1 MEDLRGDR
9 MPSHEGLGKARR
21 AWDAY
26 AKAVNRVAIPVMLP
40 TVQKVSRHL
49 AARCVGDMIGFWVL
63 WHLQGGFEGLVRL
76 GYDERTIYRKL
87 KRFRQL
93 MGKHPDEFKLTG
105 VKLDPRAYWD
115 EFAPNARA
123 QA

>member
-1 MEDLRGDR
+1 VTDLRGER
-9 MPSHEGLGKARR
+9 MPSYEGHGIAKR

-26 AKAVNRVAIPVMLP
+26 AKRVNQVAMPILLP

-49 AARCVGDMIGFWVL
+49 AARWVGDMIGFWVL
-63 WHLQGGFEGLVRL
+63 WHLQGGFDGLVKL

-87 KRFRQL
+87 KRFRQI

-105 VKLDPRAYWD
+105 VKLNPPAYWD
-115 EFAPNARA
+115 EYAKVRARS
-123 QA
+123 